1 MTADPVLPGD
11 TLHQHHYSAKEGNM
25 RPSFIIAVCVA
36 AFLAACQSVP
46 VTADYAKTYGEAYAK
61 GFEDGFNKAKTLN
74 TGGGVY
80 GNLYN
85 DPYYGDYGTV
95 DKESLAYAVQKNDLK
110 KVKELVD
117 GGRAV
122 DELDP
127 SGYTPLQLA
136 ARSGFQPMVE
146 YLLSKGAEVNFQS
159 SDGYTPLKEAV
170 TYRKAAMAEML
181 IAKGAD
187 INFVDTSGASILYY
201 AAQAGDQ
208 TLVKLLLSKK
218 VALEQKTVAGGW
230 TPFLIAASYGFHP
243 IVTLLAEA
251 GADVNARET
260 TSGKTALFYLI
271 PSGNVTTIKLLLDKG
286 AKIDMSDN
294 AGDTPLLLAKRL
306 GQQAVIDLLEQK
318 NAKPM

>member
-1 MTADPVLPGD
+1 
-11 TLHQHHYSAKEGNM
+11 M
-25 RPSFIIAVCVA
+25 RSILLVAIACIAVFAVSCRTA
-36 AFLAACQSVP
+36 P

-61 GFEDGFNKAKTLN
+61 GFEDGFNKAKSLN
-74 TGGGVY
+74 TGGGALGSLSGGGY
-80 GNLYN
+80 GSYKDPYYD
-85 DPYYGDYGTV
+85 DPYYGDYGAV

-110 KVKELVD
+110 KTKELIE

-127 SGYTPLQLA
+127 SGYTALQLV
-136 ARSGFQPMVE
+136 ARLGFQPIAE
-146 YLLSKGAEVNFQS
+146 YLIEKGANVNFQS

-181 IAKGAD
+181 IKKGAD
-187 INFVDTSGASILYY
+187 INFTDNTGAGILYY

-208 TLVKLLLSKK
+208 ALVKMLIEKK
-218 VALEQKTVAGGW
+218 VMLDQKTSTGW
-230 TPFLIAASYGFHP
+230 SPLLIAASYGFHP

-251 GADVNARET
+251 GADVNVRET

-271 PSGNVTTIKLLLDKG
+271 PSGNITTIKLLLDKG
-286 AKIDMSDN
+286 AKVDMSDN